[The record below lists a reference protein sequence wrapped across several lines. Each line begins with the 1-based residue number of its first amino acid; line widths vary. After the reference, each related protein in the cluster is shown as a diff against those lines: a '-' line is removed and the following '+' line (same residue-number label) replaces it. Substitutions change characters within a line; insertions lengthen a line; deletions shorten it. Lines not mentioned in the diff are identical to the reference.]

1 MSLTESLSPLM
12 AGVKDNPRLR
22 LGLWLVVGIFWLYG
36 LLLLRDEARLAT
48 SEHQTLARK
57 VARMQ
62 AQSNQSEWKA
72 RVEPAMALQLEL
84 ESRLWHEGTIGL
96 AQATFQDWLNQAVL
110 QSTLTRAVVT
120 VAAQE
125 ESASENTSAAKT
137 ESGLNRDLW
146 KVSAKVAFDFAPK
159 GLYALLGRLEGHDKQ
174 IIVESLVVRSLPT
187 PRAEM
192 VLVAYFQKPAA
203 AVKVTGA
210 NNSKTD
216 EIGP

>member
-1 MSLTESLSPLM
+1 M

-48 SEHQTLARK
+48 SEHQTLAKK

-62 AQSNQSEWKA
+62 AQSNQSEWKV
-72 RVEPAMALQLEL
+72 RVEPAQALQLEL
-84 ESRLWHEGTIGL
+84 ESRLWREGTIGL
-96 AQATFQDWLNQAVL
+96 AQATFQDWLNQAVQ
-110 QSTLTRAVVT
+110 QSNLTRAVVT

-125 ESASENTSAAKT
+125 ESTSKNNNTAKT

-159 GLYALLGRLEGHDKQ
+159 GLYALIGRLEGNDKQ
-174 IIVESLVVRSLPT
+174 IIVESLVVRSTPS
-187 PRAEM
+187 PRADM
-192 VLVAYFQKPAA
+192 VLVAYFQKPSGAEKA
-203 AVKVTGA
+203 IGA
-210 NNSKTD
+210 NNGNTT
-216 EIGP
+216 GVRP